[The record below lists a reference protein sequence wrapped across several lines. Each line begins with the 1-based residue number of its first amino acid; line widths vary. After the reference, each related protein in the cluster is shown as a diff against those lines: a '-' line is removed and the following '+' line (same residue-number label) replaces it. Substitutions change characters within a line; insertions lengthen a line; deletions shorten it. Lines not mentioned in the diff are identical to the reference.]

1 MNKCIYKLSPI
12 VKDAIW
18 GGKNIFEIEGNCS
31 QTVAELWEYVNLPQ
45 ESNTIIGFDDQV
57 VLSEV
62 IEKSELPI
70 VVKIINAKHDL
81 SLQVHPDKS
90 EVLLVLDAASDARVA
105 TWGGLDDLDLLKNY
119 INSNSVVESLNYY
132 YVKKGDI
139 LYLPAGV
146 VHAIGGGILALE
158 VQNPKLTTYRMFD
171 YNRKINGKVREL
183 HIDEALK
190 SIKTES
196 QAALMNCNVFNRK
209 GLSKVFSCEYYD
221 VYVLNMCKESI
232 SFSNPRFPASVVCVA
247 GEGKINNKKV
257 GFPDS
262 FVCLSSASRTFVN
275 CENSFSLVF
284 STAHSNDNEIILV
297 D

>member
-1 MNKCIYKLSPI
+1 MQYGEAKIYLRLR
-12 VKDAIW
+12 
-18 GGKNIFEIEGNCS
+18 E
-31 QTVAELWEYVNLPQ
+31 TVAELWEYVNLPQ
-45 ESNTIIGFDDQV
+45 ESNTIIGSDDQL
-57 VLSEV
+57 VLSDV

-90 EVLLVLDAASDARVA
+90 EVLLVIDAAFDARVA
-105 TWGGLDDLDLLKNY
+105 IWVRSDDLELLRND
-119 INSNSVVESLNYY
+119 INSNSIVDSLKYY
-132 YVKKGDI
+132 HVKKGDI

-171 YNRKINGKVREL
+171 YNRKLNGKVRTL

-196 QAALMNCNVFNRK
+196 QAALVDCNMFNRK

-221 VYVLNMCKESI
+221 VYVLNVYKESI
-232 SFSNPRFPASVVCVA
+232 AFSNPRFPASVVCVA
-247 GEGKINNKKV
+247 GGGNINNKKV
-257 GFPDS
+257 GFSDS
-262 FVCLSSASRTFVN
+262 FVCLSSKSRNFVN
-275 CENSFSLVF
+275 SENSFSLIF
-284 STAHSNDNEIILV
+284 STIHSNDNEIILA

>member
-1 MNKCIYKLSPI
+1 MNKYIYKLSPI

-18 GGKNIFEIEGNCS
+18 GGKNIFKIEGNS
-31 QTVAELWEYVNLPQ
+31 SETVAELWEYVNLPQ
-45 ESNTIIGFDDQV
+45 ESNTIIGSDEQI
-57 VLSEV
+57 VLSDV

-90 EVLLVLDAASDARVA
+90 EVLLVIDAALDAKVA
-105 TWGGLDDLDLLKNY
+105 IWVRSDDLELLRND
-119 INSNSVVESLNYY
+119 INSNSIVESLTYY
-132 YVKKGDI
+132 HVKKGDI

-146 VHAIGGGILALE
+146 VHTIGGGILALE

-183 HIDEALK
+183 HIGEALK
-190 SIKTES
+190 SINTES
-196 QAALMNCNVFNRK
+196 RAAFVDCNMFKRK

-221 VYVLNMCKESI
+221 VYVLNVYKESI
-232 SFSNPRFPASVVCVA
+232 AFSNPRFPASIVCVD
-247 GEGKINNKKV
+247 GEGNINNKKV
-257 GFPDS
+257 GFSDS
-262 FVCLSSASRTFVN
+262 FVCLSSKSRTFVN
-275 CENSFSLVF
+275 SENSFSLII
-284 STAHSNDNEIILV
+284 STIHSNDNEIILA